1 MAVDKLTLFSGD
13 ELSKEF
19 TEHQHFSFA
28 SNQWVG
34 GVLVLQV
41 LDCSVTSCDM
51 MYVCILFQLNNYVN
65 SIYEF
70 PYIN

>member
-19 TEHQHFSFA
+19 TEHQHLSFA

-41 LDCSVTSCDM
+41 LDCSVTS
-51 MYVCILFQLNNYVN
+51 
-65 SIYEF
+65 
-70 PYIN
+70 